1 MTSHPVGI
9 SPAGTNRRQF
19 VAAALALLAKRTLAC
34 DLKGLETPHKIGS
47 LVLAAS
53 GAEGEFDRISVDCPF
68 VFHRRGLFYMTYVAF
83 DGVGYQTGLA
93 SSADLVHWRKLGC
106 ILRRDPASPVT
117 RYNVA
122 LNWILR
128 KNDLHS
134 AGDLTPVDGR
144 YLGVYHAYPNS
155 GYEQGAA
162 VIGLCRSKDLTR
174 WELEGPCLRAEDGA
188 DWERGGL
195 YKPCLVKSGAAYYLF
210 YNAKNQA
217 AARWHEQ
224 TGVAIS
230 TDLKNW
236 KRYEG
241 NPILRNGPPGSP
253 DSRFASDPCVLKNG
267 RSWALYY
274 FGLDDRGV
282 ARDLV
287 ATSEDLLHTAK
298 CSEIAIDVGG
308 PGSVDSSY
316 AHKPSLVAYKG
327 DLYHFY
333 CAVSR
338 VNGRE
343 VRGISVARSRPWA

>member
-1 MTSHPVGI
+1 MRLSRVSI
-9 SPAGTNRRQF
+9 SPAATSRRQF
-19 VAAALALLAKRTLAC
+19 VVAALALLPKPLSACGLA
-34 DLKGLETPHKIGS
+34 GLETPHKIGS
-47 LVLAAS
+47 LVLTAS
-53 GAEGEFDRISVDCPF
+53 DKGGEFDRISVDCPF
-68 VFHRRGLFYMTYVAF
+68 VFRHKGLFHMTYVAF
-83 DGVGYQTGLA
+83 DGIGYQTGMA
-93 SSADLVHWRKLGC
+93 SSRDLVHWEKRGC
-106 ILRRDPASPVT
+106 ILRRDPASPIT
-117 RYNVA
+117 QYNIA

-128 KNDLHS
+128 ENNLRS
-134 AGDLTPVDGR
+134 AGNLIPVNGR

-162 VIGLCRSKDLTR
+162 VIGLCRSGDLSR
-174 WELEGPCLRAEDGA
+174 WELEAPCLRAEDGA

-195 YKPCLVKSGAAYYLF
+195 YKPCLVKDGASYYLF

-217 AARWHEQ
+217 ASRWHEQ

-230 TDLKNW
+230 TDLKTW

-253 DSRFASDPCVLKNG
+253 DSRFASDPCVLKHG
-267 RSWALYY
+267 KQWALYY

-287 ATSEDLLHTAK
+287 ATSGDLLHPTK
-298 CSEIAIDVGG
+298 CGEIVIDVGA

-316 AHKPSLVAYKG
+316 AHKPSLIAHKG

-338 VNGRE
+338 VNGKE
-343 VRGISVARSRPWA
+343 VRGISVARSRAWT

>member
-9 SPAGTNRRQF
+9 SPAGTSRRQF
-19 VAAALALLAKRTLAC
+19 VAAALALGAKPTSAC
-34 DLKGLETPHKIGS
+34 DLKDLETPHKIGS

-53 GAEGEFDRISVDCPF
+53 GVEGEFDRISVDCPF

-117 RYNVA
+117 KYNVA

-134 AGDLTPVDGR
+134 VGDLTPVDGR

-195 YKPCLVKSGAAYYLF
+195 YKPCLVKDGAAYYLF

-217 AARWHEQ
+217 EARWHEQ

-298 CSEIAIDVGG
+298 CSEIVIDVGG

>member
-1 MTSHPVGI
+1 MTGRAAI
-9 SPAGTNRRQF
+9 NRRRF
-19 VAAALALLAKRTLAC
+19 LAAALAPLATTRAASC
-34 DLKGLETPHKIGS
+34 LEGPSTPYKIGS
-47 LVLAAS
+47 LVLTAS
-53 GAEGEFDRISVDCPF
+53 GVEGEYDRTSVDCPF
-68 VFHRRGLFYMTYVAF
+68 VFHHNGLFYMTFVAF

-93 SSADLVHWRKLGC
+93 SSSDLVHWEKRGC

-117 RYNVA
+117 KYNIA

-128 KNDLHS
+128 QNELRS
-134 AGDLTPVDGR
+134 AGELTRVGGR
-144 YLGVYHAYPNS
+144 FLGVYHAYPNS

-162 VIGLCRSKDLTR
+162 VIGLCRSSDLSH
-174 WELEGPCLRAEDGA
+174 WELEDPCLRSEDGA
-188 DWERGGL
+188 AWERGGL
-195 YKPCLVKSGAAYYLF
+195 YKPCLVKDGDTYYLF

-217 AARWHEQ
+217 ERGWHEQ
-224 TGVAIS
+224 TGVATS

-241 NPILRNGPPGSP
+241 SPIVRNGPSGSP
-253 DSRFASDPCVLKNG
+253 NSRFASDPCVLKNG
-267 RSWALYY
+267 KYWALYY
-274 FGLDDRGV
+274 FGLDDKGV

-287 ATSEDLLHTAK
+287 ATSEDLLHPEK
-298 CSEIAIDVGG
+298 CSEIVIDVGS

-316 AHKPSLVAYKG
+316 AHKPSMVAYKG

-343 VRGISVARSRPWA
+343 IRGISVARSRPWT